1 MTEKAF
7 GFWGLPDFG
16 GLSLPPLL
24 PDETL
29 YSWIAR
35 YHVLSSNACS
45 RTTSRQLF
53 GNPHAALRT
62 DFPVQLDALV
72 ERTAGAFGDA
82 GHIAHRHSAFGAFA
96 PFLGAQLF
104 GKVSQAIR
112 AGNSFAIGRMMGLTT
127 SRIGTPAPLKSCAAC
142 AEEDVRS
149 HYVAHW
155 RVNQQLPGARICLEH
170 GSLLRV
176 ATESAHSRARR
187 QQLLLPHMLNAD
199 EWEALPRVYAS
210 IMDSLQRIE
219 FWGRALWATN
229 EREVRFFE
237 TEVLRDTYVR
247 QAAHEGWSSGD
258 GRLMFRPLCNE
269 FRSHF
274 AGLEAVPGFE
284 FISAAQGVTGGFVG
298 SLLRQYPGRQH
309 PVKHLLL
316 LAFLFE
322 SPEAFLAAYDET
334 AKLAVA
340 ERRRLLTEERA
351 ELTQQ
356 LKALVQ
362 EQGFSVCHAADEL
375 GMTVTLATKC
385 LQRAG
390 VAYGTRPRVVGTD
403 REKQVELM
411 LSRGD
416 DPHLIA
422 PSLGIRRSFIKDYLA
437 ARPELRELWQKR
449 YFERKRDTYRQGF
462 LTTLAE
468 NPGVPIKSIR
478 RLPNNGFQWLY
489 NNDRAWL
496 VEKLPG
502 LWHR

>member
-1 MTEKAF
+1 MDEHGV
-7 GFWGLPDFG
+7 GFLELPGLG
-16 GLSLPPLL
+16 GLSLPPLRS
-24 PDETL
+24 DETL
-29 YSWIAR
+29 YSWVAR

-72 ERTAGAFGDA
+72 ERTAGAFGGA
-82 GHIAHRHSAFGAFA
+82 AHIAHEHSAFGAFA
-96 PFLGAQLF
+96 PFLGVDLF
-104 GKVSQAIR
+104 GKVSQAMR
-112 AGNSFAIGRMMGLTT
+112 AGDSFAIGRMMGLTT

-142 AEEDVRS
+142 ADEDVRS

-155 RVNQQLPGARICLEH
+155 RVEQQLPGARVCPKH
-170 GSLLRV
+170 RVLLRV

-187 QQLLLPHMLNAD
+187 QQLILPHMLNAD
-199 EWEALPRVYAS
+199 EWGELPRVCTS
-210 IMDSLQRIE
+210 VMDALQRIE
-219 FWGRALWATN
+219 FWGRALRAKS
-229 EREVRFFE
+229 EQEVRLFE
-237 TEVLRDTYVR
+237 TEDLRDTYVR
-247 QAAHEGWSSGD
+247 QAAREGWSGGD
-258 GRLMFRPLCNE
+258 GRLMFRPMCHQL
-269 FRSHF
+269 RSRF

-284 FISAAQGVTGGFVG
+284 FIAAAHGVTGGFVG

-334 AKLAVA
+334 ATLAAA
-340 ERRRLLTEERA
+340 ERRTLLTEERA
-351 ELTQQ
+351 GLTQQ
-356 LKALVQ
+356 LKTLVQ
-362 EQGFSVCHAADEL
+362 EQGLSVCRAADEL

-411 LSRGD
+411 LRRGD
-416 DPHLIA
+416 DPPLIA
-422 PSLGIRRSFIKDYLA
+422 SSLRVRRSFIKDYLA
-437 ARPELRELWQKR
+437 ARPELREIWQNR
-449 YFERKRDTYRQGF
+449 HFERKRDAYRLRF

-468 NPGVPIKSIR
+468 NPGVPIKKIR
-478 RLPNNGFQWLY
+478 RLPSNGFQWLY

-496 VEKLPG
+496 VENLPG